1 MAAPGRRS
9 AGGPG
14 GPAPARPPWGAR
26 LEADGFCVLR
36 AVFSPA
42 EVAALAAAFA
52 RLEAQAAGL
61 PRPPPGPAPAPAP
74 ASGGGGAGG
83 VKVQAGGSEFVLEGA
98 SLRRVAWAGA
108 AEPELLRF
116 GRDPRLLAVVREAL
130 GGPARADHLVCQAHF
145 KLPGDGT
152 WFPLHQDSTHRG
164 HGTPDWEDVN
174 GRGSYVQT
182 LVAVDAATRLN
193 GPVEFLRGSHREG
206 HLGLPYCEGAQTE
219 DPRLGAFLA
228 DRCAAEL
235 APGDVAVFGPYVVH
249 GSQPNESASPRRAFV
264 NGFAFPGANRKR
276 YPGHAAGAGES
287 VDLT

>member
-1 MAAPGRRS
+1 MAAPGRRPGA
-9 AGGPG
+9 AGG
-14 GPAPARPPWGAR
+14 GPAPGAFGER

-42 EVAALAAAFA
+42 EVHALGAAFA
-52 RLEAQAAGL
+52 RLEARAAGL
-61 PRPPPGPAPAPAP
+61 PRACPGLTSGP
-74 ASGGGGAGG
+74 GGGGAGG

-130 GGPARADHLVCQAHF
+130 GGPERADHLVCQSHF

-152 WFPLHQDSTHRG
+152 WFPWHQDSTHRG

-193 GPVEFLRGSHREG
+193 GPVEFLRGSHRGG
-206 HLGLPYCEGAQTE
+206 HLGLPYSESSQTE
-219 DPRLGAFLA
+219 DSRLEVLLA
-228 DRCAAEL
+228 DRCLAEL

-287 VDLT
+287 VDLI